1 MAVPHDAM
9 TAKPPAPSPPY
20 VAGLDRPGR
29 GILLSLASTLLFSI
43 LWCCVKDLSERYSI
57 YEVAFFRSS
66 LAMIPIAVLLAPRR
80 SWGMLRV
87 RRMSGHL
94 WRAGLGV
101 IGMVFGFLS
110 YHLMPLADAVAISFM
125 SPLVVTALS
134 VPLLGER
141 VGIQRWSA
149 VIIGFGGVLIIVNPS
164 RGMFTPGVT
173 VAICGAVASALSMI
187 TIRQLNRSDPPLAIV
202 FYFTLFT
209 TLFTAVP
216 LPFVWVSPSGSDWG
230 LLVLMGLTGGVGQ
243 YFMTRAYGLAPAAVI
258 SPFTYSGLLW
268 ATVLGWFLWSD
279 VPKPHV
285 FAGAAV
291 VIASGLYIL
300 YRETRKKAG
309 RAVPSVIPP
318 AKAEP

>member
-1 MAVPHDAM
+1 M
-9 TAKPPAPSPPY
+9 TAKPPVPDLPPVRSAPY
-20 VAGLDRPGR
+20 VAGLDRPGH
-29 GILLSLASTLLFSI
+29 GILLSLTSTLLFSI

-57 YEVAFFRSS
+57 YEVTFFRNL
-66 LAMIPIAVLLAPRR
+66 LAIVPIAVMLAPRR

-87 RRMSGHL
+87 RRISGHL
-94 WRAGLGV
+94 WRAVLGV

-173 VAICGAVASALSMI
+173 VAICGAIASAVAMI
-187 TIRQLNRSDPPLAIV
+187 TIRQLNRTDPPLAIV
-202 FYFTLFT
+202 FYFTVFS
-209 TLFTAVP
+209 TLFTALP

-230 LLVLMGLTGGVGQ
+230 LLALMGLTGGIGQ
-243 YFMTRAYGLAPAAVI
+243 YLMTRAYGLAPAAVI
-258 SPFTYSGLLW
+258 SPFSYSGLLW
-268 ATVLGWFLWSD
+268 ATVLGWLLWSD
-279 VPKPHV
+279 VPKPQV

-300 YRETRKKAG
+300 YRETRKKVRGA
-309 RAVPSVIPP
+309 APSVTPP
-318 AKAEP
+318 TRQAP